1 MPFAPSFPGVAA
13 LKHGAGIK
21 LRALIGVTGRK
32 TKNEGAADAALAV
45 FEARNPVPGK
55 LDFEPSSSLQSWK
68 CGRFWAL
75 LVELL
80 QKPRIT

>member
-45 FEARNPVPGK
+45 FEARNPVPGNWT
-55 LDFEPSSSLQSWK
+55 SSRVLAWK
-68 CGRFWAL
+68 AGNAVGFGRFW
-75 LVELL
+75 
-80 QKPRIT
+80 

>member
-1 MPFAPSFPGVAA
+1 MKGRPKPPS
-13 LKHGAGIK
+13 
-21 LRALIGVTGRK
+21 
-32 TKNEGAADAALAV
+32 
-45 FEARNPVPGK
+45 PVPGK
-55 LDFEPSSSLQSWK
+55 LDFEPSSSLQSGK